1 MKKTLI
7 ILALTCSPVLAQQ
20 GQAPQMPDLDGMFF
34 KQFDTNQ
41 DGRVSKSEFMQPTE
55 AQFDQMDK
63 NRDGELD
70 AAEVKAFN
78 QEMQQRIQEMQRQM
92 QQQMQ
97 QQGKPLR

>member
-20 GQAPQMPDLDGMFF
+20 GETPQMPDLEGMFF
-34 KQFDTNQ
+34 KQFDSNQ
-41 DGRVSKSEFMQPTE
+41 DGRVSKAEFMKPTE

-63 NRDGELD
+63 NGDGELD
-70 AAEVKAFN
+70 AAEVAAFN

-92 QQQMQ
+92 QQQGMQ
-97 QQGKPLR
+97 RR